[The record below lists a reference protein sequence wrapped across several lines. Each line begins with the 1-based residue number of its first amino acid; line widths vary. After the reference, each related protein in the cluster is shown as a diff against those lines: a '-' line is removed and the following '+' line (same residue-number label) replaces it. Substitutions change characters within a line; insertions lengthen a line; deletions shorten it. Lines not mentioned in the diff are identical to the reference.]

1 MNIDDQIKDTVSK
14 LLSSED
20 MSQDNLKMVFQSLLN
35 ASIGAFKRIE
45 KSEKYIAT
53 LEEKMKNL
61 EEYLFRGGFNRCVLK
76 LKKNVLNVIS
86 YWICKRIF

>member
-1 MNIDDQIKDTVSK
+1 MNIDDQIKDTVGK

-61 EEYLFRGGFNRCVLK
+61 EEYLFRGGFNRWVLK
-76 LKKNVLNVIS
+76 LKKNVLNVIQL
-86 YWICKRIF
+86 

>member
-61 EEYLFRGGFNRCVLK
+61 EEYLFRGGFNR
-76 LKKNVLNVIS
+76 
-86 YWICKRIF
+86 